1 MLGSSIGAAR
11 VIKAR
16 DVNGDGDVDII
27 VGNTFETQSRLYLGR
42 GDLEFHDVT
51 ATNLPRVK
59 ASIGDLEVGD
69 VDADGDLDLV
79 LADWGPGSPL
89 ESRGAPP
96 MLWLNNGH
104 GIFTDVSRSNMP
116 SNRIRFSVELE
127 LLDVD
132 NDWDL
137 HLAVSCKGPRHD
149 ASLSK

>member
-1 MLGSSIGAAR
+1 
-11 VIKAR
+11 
-16 DVNGDGDVDII
+16 
-27 VGNTFETQSRLYLGR
+27 
-42 GDLEFHDVT
+42 VT

-79 LADWGPGSPL
+79 LADWGPGSPT

-104 GIFTDVSRSNMP
+104 GRFTDVSRSNMP
-116 SNRIRFSVELE
+116 PNRIRFSWELE
-127 LLDVD
+127 LVDID

-137 HLAVSCKGPRHD
+137 DLAVSCKVCATERPVPERWSWAIPPREGRDPRFHQQLRLRAD
-149 ASLSK
+149 GRGCRRR